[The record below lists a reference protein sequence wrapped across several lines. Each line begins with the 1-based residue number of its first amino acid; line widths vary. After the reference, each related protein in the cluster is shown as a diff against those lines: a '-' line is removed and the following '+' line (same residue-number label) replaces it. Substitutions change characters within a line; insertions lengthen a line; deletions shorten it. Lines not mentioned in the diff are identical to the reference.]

1 MSLSLLDT
9 ALFKEHGS
17 MSLSLLDTALFK
29 EHGSMSLSLLDM
41 SLLDRLRGLCKRRLH
56 FWATPSKH
64 VGLASER
71 SL

>member
-17 MSLSLLDTALFK
+17 MSLSLLD
-29 EHGSMSLSLLDM
+29 MSLLDM